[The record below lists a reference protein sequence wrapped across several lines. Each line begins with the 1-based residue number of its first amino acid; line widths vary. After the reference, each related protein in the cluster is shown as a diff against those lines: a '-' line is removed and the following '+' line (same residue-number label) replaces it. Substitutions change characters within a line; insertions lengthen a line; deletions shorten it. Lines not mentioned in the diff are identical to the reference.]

1 MYYLLTES
9 FKDQERKL
17 TQTILESVPA
27 DSIYLLGSTLATRR
41 TESIFMTDAPSCR
54 QVGHYYIL
62 VLVSDEQD
70 VNVVQDTIENRCR
83 NWIPVTAMVLR
94 TSIFNTWFA
103 EGHRFAHT
111 VCKIALLLH
120 GSKPSIPTAAE
131 PPGEEM
137 IQQQNQSLYTEGH
150 NKVTEF
156 IAGTELYMI
165 RKQTKMA
172 AFMLH
177 QAAEQALHTMF
188 HIHTGMYLNT
198 HSIDKLIRYSSMVC
212 YQLPEIFPKNN
223 EKNERLFQLL
233 QKAYVGGRYKV
244 EYEID
249 MMDLESIMVQIK
261 KLKGMIQM

>member
-1 MYYLLTES
+1 MYYLLTEN
-9 FKDQERKL
+9 FKEQEAKL
-17 TQTILESVPA
+17 VQLILEAIAV
-27 DSIYLLGSTLATRR
+27 DTIYLLGSTLVTRR

-54 QVGHYYIL
+54 YVGHYHVL
-62 VLVSDEQD
+62 VLVSDEHD

-83 NWIPVTAMVLR
+83 HLVPVTGIVLKS
-94 TSIFNTWFA
+94 SIFNTWLA

-111 VCKIALLLH
+111 VCKIAVQLH
-120 GSKPSIPTAAE
+120 GSRQPIPADIE
-131 PPGEEM
+131 PPGNEL
-137 IQQQNQSLYTEGH
+137 IQQQNDSLYTEGH

-156 IAGTELYMI
+156 IAGAELYII

-188 HIHTGMYLNT
+188 QIHTGMYLNT
-198 HSIDKLIRYSSMVC
+198 HSIDKLVRYCSMIS
-212 YQLPEIFPKNN
+212 YQLPEIFPRDN

-244 EYEID
+244 EYEINTL
-249 MMDLESIMVQIK
+249 DLELIMCQVKKIK
-261 KLKGMIQM
+261 GLIRY